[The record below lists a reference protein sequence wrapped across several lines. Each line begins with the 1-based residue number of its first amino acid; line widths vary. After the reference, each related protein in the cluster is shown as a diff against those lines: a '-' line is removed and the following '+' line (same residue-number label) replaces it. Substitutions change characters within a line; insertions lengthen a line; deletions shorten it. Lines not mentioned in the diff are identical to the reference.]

1 MLVGE
6 GGGEHRSQAR
16 PICDSQNCNSG
27 YRHILH
33 LHSYCVL
40 GLRAIAMDI

>member
-16 PICDSQNCNSG
+16 PIC
-27 YRHILH
+27 HILH

-40 GLRAIAMDI
+40 SLRAIEMDIN